1 MDNKLIKPGIDNLIE
16 NNINLLNNKR
26 IALITNLASINYK
39 NIPTSYLLYD
49 IIKDNLKVILS
60 PEHGLYGLKEYMVK
74 VESDFEPFLKI
85 PIYSLY
91 GEHIAPP
98 DELLQNIDTLI
109 FDLQDVGVRYY
120 TYSSTLALCMQKCS
134 ILKKEL
140 IVLDRPNPLSGNI
153 VQGNILEKKFQSF
166 VGMLQ
171 IPIRHGLTVGEL
183 ALLIK
188 EYFSYDLSLTVIPMI
203 NWDRNM
209 FWNDT
214 NLFWIQ
220 PSPNMPRW
228 ETTIYY
234 PGSCLLEGTN
244 ISEGRGTTKPFEII
258 GSPWLNP
265 FELASYLNELNL
277 PYISAIPTFFI
288 PKSDKY
294 QNEKCAG
301 IQICITNALADSYTA
316 MLKIIYFIYK
326 NYKKYFQWR
335 FPPYEFNDTILPFD
349 LLNGT
354 NKIRLLIE
362 NNQNIDNFL
371 QLAQQKVSSYCKMK
385 KRYHLY

>member
-1 MDNKLIKPGIDNLIE
+1 MHNKLTKPGIDNLIE
-16 NNINLLNNKR
+16 NKISLLHNKR

-39 NIPTSYLLYD
+39 NIPTSYLLYE
-49 IIKDNLKVILS
+49 IIRDNLKAILV
-60 PEHGLYGLKEYMVK
+60 PEHGLYCFKEYMVK
-74 VESDFEPFLKI
+74 VESDSEPLLKI

-91 GEHIAPP
+91 GDHIAPP
-98 DELLQNIDTLI
+98 NEL
-109 FDLQDVGVRYY
+109 FHLQDVGVRYY
-120 TYSSTLALCMQKCS
+120 TYSSTLTLCMEKCS

-171 IPIRHGLTVGEL
+171 IPIRHGLTIGEL

-188 EYFSYDLSLTVIPMI
+188 DYFNYDLPLTVIPMI
-203 NWDRNM
+203 NWERNM
-209 FWNDT
+209 FWDDT

-234 PGSCLLEGTN
+234 PGCCLLEGTN

-258 GSPWLNP
+258 GAPWLNP
-265 FELASYLNELNL
+265 FELASFLNELNL
-277 PYISAIPTFFI
+277 PYISAIPIFYI

-301 IQICITNALADSYTA
+301 IQLCITNPSADSYTA
-316 MLKIIYFIYK
+316 MLKIIHFIYK
-326 NYKKYFQWR
+326 KYKKYFNWR
-335 FPPYEFNDTILPFD
+335 LPPYEFNNTILPFD

-354 NKIRLLIE
+354 DTIRKLIEKDENIDDSLQLMQNKI
-362 NNQNIDNFL
+362 
-371 QLAQQKVSSYCKMK
+371 SSYYKIK
-385 KRYHLY
+385 EKYHLY